1 MAHFEIKQFVY
12 VPNGIESICRSRI
25 GRITGSMHKY
35 PCGTQPN
42 YYSVK
47 IGNSEEKWLPA
58 ENLWPLPS
66 NALDVT
72 EDTLESHI
80 IQLYLEK

>member
-1 MAHFEIKQFVY
+1 
-12 VPNGIESICRSRI
+12 
-25 GRITGSMHKY
+25 MHKY

-72 EDTLESHI
+72 VDTLESHI

>member
-1 MAHFEIKQFVY
+1 
-12 VPNGIESICRSRI
+12 
-25 GRITGSMHKY
+25 MHKY